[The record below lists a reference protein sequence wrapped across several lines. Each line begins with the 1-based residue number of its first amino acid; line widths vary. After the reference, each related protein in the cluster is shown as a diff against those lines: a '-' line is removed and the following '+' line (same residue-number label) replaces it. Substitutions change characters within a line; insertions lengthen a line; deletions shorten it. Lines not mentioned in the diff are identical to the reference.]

1 MGYYLN
7 KITVNKLFHLNNFE
21 IPITD
26 EAYPHLIITGKN
38 GSGKTVLLNAV
49 ADFLEQIK
57 QDTNLYFMQ
66 YRAWEES
73 ARKRLE
79 QAQTPNDKA
88 KATLDLEQ
96 NTDRVNNLFGKVEL
110 GFNDVA
116 SIILK
121 YQSGDFI
128 LAFYQADRKVKM
140 DEPQNPTKPQI
151 PKLSGVKETATA
163 QFLNFLSDLKIQE
176 ALARNENQNDYADSI
191 RQWFISFEQL
201 LQQIYQ
207 DDRLHLEFII
217 RDYSFRIVTGEKSFK
232 LTEMSDGFAAV
243 IDIVADLIL
252 KMQGKNKLTRA
263 YQKQGIVLIDEIET
277 HLHLSLQKLVLPMLS
292 RLFPNIQFIVTTH
305 SPFVL
310 SSMNNAIAYDLEHRQ
325 PIEDLTEYS
334 FEALT
339 EGYFGVKTE
348 SSYIDMRLKQLE
360 ELLASDELSDVELV
374 ELKHLI
380 EDFNKIPE
388 AASPMVVGRYR
399 QLRIANM
406 TKLKQL
412 GI

>member
-21 IPITD
+21 IPIAD
-26 EAYPHLIITGKN
+26 KAYPHLIITGKN
-38 GSGKTVLLNAV
+38 GSGKTVLLNAM

-57 QDTNLYFMQ
+57 KDTNLFFMQ
-66 YRAWEES
+66 YGSWEES
-73 ARKRLE
+73 ARNRLE
-79 QAQTPNDKA
+79 NAKTPDDKA
-88 KATLDLEQ
+88 KATLSLEQ
-96 NTDRVNNLFGKVEL
+96 NTARVNNLFGKVEL
-110 GFNDVA
+110 EFNDVA

-121 YQSGDFI
+121 YQNGDFI

-140 DEPQNPTKPQI
+140 NEPQNPTKPDI

-207 DDRLHLEFII
+207 DDQLRLEFII

-232 LTEMSDGFAAV
+232 FTEMSDGFAAV

-252 KMQGKNKLTRA
+252 KMQEKNKLTRA
-263 YQKQGIVLIDEIET
+263 YQKEGIVLIDEIET

-348 SSYIDMRLKQLE
+348 SSYIDIQLKQLE
-360 ELLASDELSDVELV
+360 ELLASNELSDAELV

-399 QLRIANM
+399 QLKIANM

>member
-57 QDTNLYFMQ
+57 QDVSLYFMQ

-79 QAQTPNDKA
+79 EAQTPNDKA
-88 KATLDLEQ
+88 KATLDLERDV
-96 NTDRVNNLFGKVEL
+96 NKVNNLFGKVEL
-110 GFNDVA
+110 EFNDVA

-140 DEPQNPTKPQI
+140 DEPKNPTKPQI

-176 ALARNENQNDYADSI
+176 ALARNEKQDDYADSI

-252 KMQGKNKLTRA
+252 KMQEKNKLTRA

-348 SSYIDMRLKQLE
+348 SSYIDMQLKQLE

>member
-57 QDTNLYFMQ
+57 QDVSLYFMQ

-79 QAQTPNDKA
+79 EAQTPNDKA
-88 KATLDLEQ
+88 KATLDLERDV
-96 NTDRVNNLFGKVEL
+96 NKVNNLFGKVEL
-110 GFNDVA
+110 EFNDVA

-176 ALARNENQNDYADSI
+176 ALARNEKQDDYADSI

-252 KMQGKNKLTRA
+252 KMQEKNKLTRA

-348 SSYIDMRLKQLE
+348 SSYIDMQLKQLE

>member
-57 QDTNLYFMQ
+57 QDTNLYFME
-66 YRAWEES
+66 YRSWEES
-73 ARKRLE
+73 TRNRLE

-88 KATLDLEQ
+88 KATLDLERDV
-96 NTDRVNNLFGKVEL
+96 NKVNNLFGKVEL

-176 ALARNENQNDYADSI
+176 ALARNEKQDDYADSI

-252 KMQGKNKLTRA
+252 KMQEKNKLTRA
-263 YQKQGIVLIDEIET
+263 YQKEGIVLIDEIET

-348 SSYIDMRLKQLE
+348 SSYIDMQLKQLE

>member
-57 QDTNLYFMQ
+57 QDVSLYFMQ

-79 QAQTPNDKA
+79 EAQTPNDKA
-88 KATLDLEQ
+88 KATLDLERDV
-96 NTDRVNNLFGKVEL
+96 NKVNNLFGKVEL
-110 GFNDVA
+110 EFNDVA

-140 DEPQNPTKPQI
+140 DEPKNPTKPQI

-176 ALARNENQNDYADSI
+176 ALARNEKQDDYADSI

-252 KMQGKNKLTRA
+252 KMQEKNKLTRA

-348 SSYIDMRLKQLE
+348 SSYIDMQLKQLE

-374 ELKHLI
+374 ELKYLI